1 MDLRAPQPTAPNGAA
16 QTDGLIRD
24 SDTAR
29 FQADVLE
36 ASMQRPVLVDFWAP
50 WCGPCKQLTPT
61 LEKVVAA
68 NGGKIALV
76 KINVDENQALAG
88 QMGVQSIPAVF
99 AFLGGRPVD
108 AFMGAQA
115 ESEVARFAAKL
126 IEAAAQAGIGGP
138 GEDKQQI
145 AAALEAAAAALAEKD
160 FERARQIYAA
170 ILQHAPD
177 NFDALIGIATVQFET
192 GDIEGAGQTLQMLPE
207 DAAAPAA
214 SALKKS
220 IALAREAASLGDPAA
235 LSARLETDPD
245 DHRAR
250 FDLAMIL
257 NAKGQKLEAAQA
269 LIEIMGRDREWS
281 EDGARKKLLELFE
294 AWGAKDP
301 ATLKGRRLLSS
312 LLFR

>member
-1 MDLRAPQPTAPNGAA
+1 MDLRAAQTTAPNGAA
-16 QTDGLIRD
+16 PADDLIRD

-50 WCGPCKQLTPT
+50 WCGPCRQLTPT

-108 AFMGAQA
+108 AFMGAQP

-138 GEDKQQI
+138 SENERQI
-145 AAALEAAAAALAEKD
+145 AQAIEAADTALAEKD
-160 FERARQIYAA
+160 FERAYQIYAA
-170 ILQHAPD
+170 ILRQAPD
-177 NFDALIGIATVQFET
+177 NIEAVAGIASVQFET
-192 GDIEGAGQTLQMLPE
+192 GDIEGAEQTLGMLPE
-207 DAAAPAA
+207 DTASPAIDALKNRSRWPQAA
-214 SALKKS
+214 SALSRWPGSKPCPTTIRPGS
-220 IALAREAASLGDPAA
+220 
-235 LSARLETDPD
+235 
-245 DHRAR
+245 
-250 FDLAMIL
+250 
-257 NAKGQKLEAAQA
+257 
-269 LIEIMGRDREWS
+269 
-281 EDGARKKLLELFE
+281 
-294 AWGAKDP
+294 
-301 ATLKGRRLLSS
+301 TLP
-312 LLFR
+312 